1 MAKVNNKYPSAPLT
15 EQYDATPLMQMNLY
29 SIKSVADMNGVQIDM
44 SFKPDGLIVTL
55 TKKQSVGKS
64 VNRVTEFIDNC
75 DLYKL
80 PMIISNSL
88 RRVMF

>member
-15 EQYDATPLMQMNLY
+15 EQYDATPLMQTNLY
-29 SIKSVADMNGVQIDM
+29 AIKSIADLNGVQIDM
-44 SFKPDGLIVTL
+44 SFKPDGLIVTF

-64 VNRVTEFIDNC
+64 VNRITEFIDNC
-75 DLYKL
+75 DLYNL